1 MLRHVAGQAVPH
13 REYRREHNQ
22 LREGEHPMALMKW
35 EPFEGLTA
43 LRREMDRLFEDFSY
57 GGGSLRFW
65 ERAAEPAVEVS
76 DTADAVVVKVQVPGV
91 NKDDIQL
98 TITEKALTVKGETK
112 EESKKEY
119 KNYHRQ
125 EFHYGAF
132 VRTVALP
139 VPVQAEKAAAQLKDG
154 VLEVTMPKSAQ
165 AQAKQIPIKAS

>member
-1 MLRHVAGQAVPH
+1 
-13 REYRREHNQ
+13 
-22 LREGEHPMALMKW
+22 MALMKW

-43 LRREMDRLFEDFSY
+43 LRREMDRLFEDFSHGS
-57 GGGSLRFW
+57 GGLRFW
-65 ERAAEPAVEVS
+65 ERSAEPAVEVS
-76 DTADAVVVKVQVPGV
+76 DTADAVVVKVHVPGV

-98 TITEKALTVKGETK
+98 TITENALTVKGETK
-112 EESKKEY
+112 EESKKEE

-132 VRTVALP
+132 VRTIALP
-139 VPVQAEKAAAQLKDG
+139 VPVQAEKAVAQLKDG